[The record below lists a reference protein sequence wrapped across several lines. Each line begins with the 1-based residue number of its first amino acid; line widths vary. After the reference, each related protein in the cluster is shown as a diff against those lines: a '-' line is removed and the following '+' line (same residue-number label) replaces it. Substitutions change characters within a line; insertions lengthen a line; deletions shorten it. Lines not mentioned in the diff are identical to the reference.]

1 MLSQQ
6 IKDTGSLLDSVE
18 AIRNWRAV
26 CLLLVT
32 FVAVAVLVAAGG
44 WLAQTSF
51 VFLAFFMLLAYGVL
65 FYGSNAVGLMM
76 MDEARGL
83 EARPVAAAVATALGS
98 AHRLIFVLLLM
109 GVLYLAGFLVLA
121 LVLFICKIPVLGP
134 VLYTVVFPVSVLVMG
149 VAMFALPTVIFPLSA
164 PAVWNGAT
172 VMGCISE
179 LVAIARKRLVLVLL
193 MMVAVAFIAGA
204 VGFLAGAIVFSGTA
218 VTALLSVPI
227 LGVGGGMDMGHLMMM
242 GPMAGLGGM
251 GGGGGHAVAAMLGGG
266 ALFAAAATLPGMVYL
281 RGACLVY
288 LRAIDG
294 LDVAA
299 EQAALKE
306 KMAAANEKMA
316 AAKARAQEMAAQ
328 AQASAQQYAQRPA
341 TPAKEEPSFAPTQ
354 PPVDTA
360 PTPPAAPAQRHCP
373 QCTASI
379 QPGDQFCGE
388 CGHKL
393 S

>member
-6 IKDTGSLLDSVE
+6 IKNTGSLLDSVD

-26 CLLLVT
+26 CLLLTT

-51 VFLAFFMLLAYGVL
+51 IFLAFFILLAYGVF
-65 FYGSNAVGLMM
+65 FYGFNAVGLMM

-83 EARPVAAAVATALGS
+83 VARPVAAAVATALTT

-109 GVLYLAGFLVLA
+109 GALYLVGFLALA
-121 LVLFICKIPVLGP
+121 IILFICKIPVLGP
-134 VLYTVVFPVSVLVMG
+134 LIYTVVFPVSVLVMG

-172 VMGCISE
+172 IMECISE
-179 LVAIARKRLVLVLL
+179 LVAVARKRLVLVLL
-193 MMVAVAFIAGA
+193 MMVAVALISGA
-204 VGFLAGAIVFSGTA
+204 VGFLVGAIVFSGTA
-218 VTALLSVPI
+218 VTAMLSVPI
-227 LGVGGGMDMGHLMMM
+227 LGSAGGINLGHLMMM
-242 GPMAGLGGM
+242 GPMAGLSGM
-251 GGGGGHAVAAMLGGG
+251 GGAGGHTVAAMLGGG
-266 ALFAAAATLPGMVYL
+266 VLFAAAATLPGMVYL

-299 EQAALKE
+299 EQAALRE

-316 AAKARAQEMAAQ
+316 AAKSRAQEMAAQ
-328 AQASAQQYAQRPA
+328 AQSTAQQYAQRPA
-341 TPAKEEPSFAPTQ
+341 APAHAQAEPAPQGT
-354 PPVDTA
+354 
-360 PTPPAAPAQRHCP
+360 PTPPASPAMHHCP
-373 QCTASI
+373 QCAATI
-379 QPGDQFCGE
+379 QADDRFCGE

-393 S
+393 Q